1 MLACK
6 KQTNNKPIPACHNH
20 VREIATFD
28 LSYPRS
34 IPTRSKTQFSTTH
47 LHMHINTN
55 VSLLKSMSQTCLA
68 ILSCTQ
74 VPKLLYS
81 ASPCLPLSCSTLS
94 PPDFHLSQPVWDLQ
108 LPVFLLLCPHSLL
121 QPRPAL
127 GGADQAA

>member
-1 MLACK
+1 MLVCK
-6 KQTNNKPIPACHNH
+6 KQTNKPIPACHNH

-34 IPTRSKTQFSTTH
+34 VPTIVRLYLALL

-55 VSLLKSMSQTCLA
+55 VSLLKSMSQTCHA
-68 ILSCTQ
+68 ILSHTQ
-74 VPKLLYS
+74 VSKLLYS
-81 ASPCLPLSCSTLS
+81 ASPCLPLSCLSLS
-94 PPDFHLSQPVWDLQ
+94 PPDFHLSQPVRDLQ
-108 LPVFLLLCPHSLL
+108 LPVFLLLCPRSLL